1 MEKTKQWIDE
11 NEDETI
17 QKYADITR
25 TDYDTAKVSFESRER
40 SITVDADKFTDT
52 IQQSLDFSKEQKL
65 INNEDLTVD
74 DIVDASYFTNAGI
87 SE

>member
-1 MEKTKQWIDE
+1 MKQGIDE

-17 QKYADITR
+17 QKYADITG

-65 INNEDLTVD
+65 IDNEDLTVD
-74 DIVDASYFTNAGI
+74 DIVDTSYFTNAGI